1 MPSFVFHIRHGQ
13 YASDHTIELPCA
25 DAARLEASSMCVD
38 MMRDIMTEL
47 EANPEWRMEVSD
59 ETGEPLYLF
68 RFTAEAFKQ
77 PKQ

>member
-13 YASDHTIELPCA
+13 YASDHTIDLPCA
-25 DAARLEASSMCVD
+25 DAARLEATSMCVD
-38 MMRDIMTEL
+38 MLRGIITEL
-47 EANPEWRMEVSD
+47 ETNPEWRIEVSD

-77 PKQ
+77 RKR